1 MPDIVHRASIPSAV
15 IPDMCYRESIF
26 IFFADGSPLPTGGD
40 DGGKMD
46 PC

>member
-26 IFFADGSPLPTGGD
+26 IFFRWIPATNLRG
-40 DGGKMD
+40 
-46 PC
+46 